1 MQYCLAFFALSC
13 ALLGPERSVAQQGP
27 TPKTPP
33 PEASQFDF
41 LVGEW
46 TVDVASKS
54 ANAPPRYR
62 GVRQARKTLN
72 GLGIVNE
79 YAVGD
84 DANQVVYS
92 GTTLRAFDTKTGTWT
107 MRYIDQFGGQTG
119 RWSELVGTKDGQ
131 EIHVEQRGRSAD
143 GRTTILKIRYFDIQP
158 NHFTWTADYSSDGGA
173 TWERDYLRI
182 EATRRASTSS
192 GK

>member
-1 MQYCLAFFALSC
+1 MQYRLAFLLSW
-13 ALLGPERSVAQQGP
+13 ALLGPTRTVAQQGP
-27 TPKTPP
+27 TPKPPP

-62 GVRQARKTLN
+62 GVWKARKTLN
-72 GLGIVNE
+72 GLGIVDE
-79 YAVGD
+79 YAVSD
-84 DANQVVYS
+84 DASQVVYS

-119 RWSELVGTKDGQ
+119 RWSELVGTKEGP
-131 EIHVEQRGRSAD
+131 EIYVEQRGRSAD
-143 GRTTILKIRYFDIQP
+143 GRATILKIRYFDIEP
-158 NHFTWTADYSSDGGA
+158 NHFRWTADQSSDGGR
-173 TWERDYLRI
+173 TWVREYLRI
-182 EATRRASTSS
+182 EATRQVAPPA
-192 GK
+192 GQ